1 MAVHLPTAGE
11 SSWSLPADGVRG
23 THDRA
28 PRRRPLHRRFRP
40 GPAAVALAVTTGLT
54 LLLFVFTAVDLAG
67 LATVWENAHWTVAST
82 GAAVAAAIGAST
94 AADERERTVRR
105 AAALAL
111 WVWAIGQVVWLAQ
124 LALGI
129 AGFPTPADALFLA
142 TIGPAIAAAVASLR
156 GRISRPEGV
165 RLALDIA
172 TSFFASAA
180 LVIAFAGRDAVAIGG
195 LTGIVVV
202 GFPVFFVCGS
212 IAALLIALATGVP
225 FRLPGVPAM
234 LAGLVVLGLGHT
246 FWAPAASLGP
256 VPPGTWF
263 NYLFSIG
270 LIVAAAGVATWQSG
284 GETADRPPRIA
295 VTIREW
301 LPIAVVGAAL
311 ATLAPE
317 LLGLDTTVVEPVVR
331 VLAVTAVALAGLR
344 QVSLLRDRA
353 GALEA
358 AQAATDATAAAL
370 ARSELGESAQRQR
383 AELRGRA
390 LAASSELVLRG
401 DPAAVFGRVLATI
414 APPGTSALLA
424 TVDQDEGLLRVV
436 AGSGNRAE
444 PIIGQTAPIASVP
457 AAHLDLLADGHP
469 LAWAA
474 GRAELP
480 GPPVVPLAAPFSD
493 RSPADAVSLVLPLL
507 DGGGELRAFVHL
519 SDPIAER
526 TLEPGFV
533 DLARLLANQLA
544 VALENAAM
552 LGEVRRQLAELRV
565 MQERLVRASRL
576 AAVGE
581 LAAGV
586 AHEVNNPLTGV
597 LGYADLLLAEAGPD
611 DPSREGL
618 GIIRA
623 EALRAREIVRAL
635 LEFARP
641 AAPHRTPSD
650 LNAVVR
656 GSLDLVRARL
666 AAAGI
671 ELADRPG
678 DLPPVDLDP
687 AAIGGALMHVLDN
700 AIRAMPRGGTLIV
713 ETLAARGPGGD
724 EAVVRVSDTG
734 AGMSDDAVRRAFEPF
749 YSAWD
754 QRGGEGGSQAG
765 GQGLGLSLALV
776 ALEGHGGTIVIASR
790 PGTGTSVELRLPVSG
805 G

>member
-1 MAVHLPTAGE
+1 M
-11 SSWSLPADGVRG
+11 
-23 THDRA
+23 
-28 PRRRPLHRRFRP
+28 
-40 GPAAVALAVTTGLT
+40 
-54 LLLFVFTAVDLAG
+54 
-67 LATVWENAHWTVAST
+67 
-82 GAAVAAAIGAST
+82 
-94 AADERERTVRR
+94 
-105 AAALAL
+105 
-111 WVWAIGQVVWLAQ
+111 
-124 LALGI
+124 
-129 AGFPTPADALFLA
+129 
-142 TIGPAIAAAVASLR
+142 
-156 GRISRPEGV
+156 
-165 RLALDIA
+165 
-172 TSFFASAA
+172 
-180 LVIAFAGRDAVAIGG
+180 
-195 LTGIVVV
+195 
-202 GFPVFFVCGS
+202 FFVCGS

-317 LLGLDTTVVEPVVR
+317 LVGLDETVVEPVVR

-358 AQAATDATAAAL
+358 ARAATDATAAAL

-390 LAASSELVLRG
+390 LAASSQMVLRG
-401 DPAAVFGRVLATI
+401 DPAGVFGRVLATI

-424 TVDQDEGLLRVV
+424 TVDQDAGVLRVI
-436 AGSGNRAE
+436 AGSGNRTG

-457 AAHLDLLADGHP
+457 AAHLDLLAAGHP

-519 SDPIAER
+519 SDPIAEQ

-623 EALRAREIVRAL
+623 EALRARKIVRAL

-641 AAPHRTPSD
+641 AAPQRTPSD

-656 GSLDLVRARL
+656 GSLDLVRSRL

-713 ETLAARGPGGD
+713 ETLAARGPRGD

-734 AGMSDDAVRRAFEPF
+734 AGMSDDAVMRAFEPF

-754 QRGGEGGSQAG
+754 QRGGEGGSHAG